1 MLMTLVVQVEN
12 KPGVLN
18 RVASLFRR
26 RGFNIESLTVGHT
39 EKPGVSR
46 MTIVVDT
53 DEGGALRIEANL
65 YKLVHVLRV
74 ENVTSTPSVFR
85 DLAMIKVAATL
96 ETRAEIMQLAHVFR
110 ARIVD
115 VNSESLV
122 IETTG
127 AEEKIDG
134 LVEILRGYGIL
145 EMARTGRVAMTRGPR
160 PDPSSGAPGQDDLL
174 EDESV
179 SYSV

>member
-1 MLMTLVVQVEN
+1 MTFVVQVEN

-39 EKPGVSR
+39 EKPGISR

-74 ENVTSTPSVFR
+74 ENVTSTPTVFR
-85 DLAMIKVAATL
+85 DLAMIKVAATP
-96 ETRAEIMQLAHVFR
+96 ETRAEIMQLVHVFR
-110 ARIVD
+110 GRIVD
-115 VNSESLV
+115 VNSESMV

-127 AEEKIDG
+127 AEDKIDG

-160 PDPSSGAPGQDDLL
+160 PEGSASAAGRDDSL